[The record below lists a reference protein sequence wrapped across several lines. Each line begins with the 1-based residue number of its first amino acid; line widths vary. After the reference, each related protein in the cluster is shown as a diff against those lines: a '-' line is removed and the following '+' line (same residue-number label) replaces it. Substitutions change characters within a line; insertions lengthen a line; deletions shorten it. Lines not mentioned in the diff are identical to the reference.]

1 MVPASGGG
9 SEWFPR
15 SEEEQMV
22 PANGGK
28 EGLGAEDE
36 RFARHSSLFPI
47 RYSLPEQACD
57 WENIPP

>member
-1 MVPASGGG
+1 MVSAERGG
-9 SEWFPR
+9 
-15 SEEEQMV
+15 
-22 PANGGK
+22 ANGSRERGK